1 MRHHARLL
9 LSSSLKSKELPPELQ
24 VPSADT
30 IHIIREVFTIDDARE
45 FKRQAFLRP
54 EELSCREIVVFAKRY
69 LREAQN
75 ALLKVL
81 EEPPET
87 TRITIVSP
95 SLNILLPTVRS
106 RLLLVSTE
114 SVNDELENEDELSSR
129 HFCTISLA
137 DRLSLIEKHH
147 KAKKNELLRN
157 LLNSLLIYGSDIY
170 QKSSPENYSR
180 TVQTLSVVEPYVSM
194 TGSSVKILLEFLAL
208 RLPIATKA
216 SQ

>member
-9 LSSSLKSKELPPELQ
+9 LLDSLDLKELPPELQ
-24 VPSADT
+24 IPTADT
-30 IHIIREVFTIDDARE
+30 IHIFREVFTIDDARE

-54 EELSCREIVVFAKRY
+54 EELVCREIVVFAKRY

-95 SLNILLPTVRS
+95 SLNLLLPTVRS
-106 RLLLVSTE
+106 RLLLVSKEGE
-114 SVNDELENEDELSSR
+114 SKGLENEEESASR
-129 HFCTISLA
+129 HFCAISHSE
-137 DRLSLIEKHH
+137 RLSLIEKHH
-147 KAKKNELLRN
+147 KAKKNELLRT
-157 LLNSLLIYGSDIY
+157 LLNSLLVYGSSIY
-170 QKSSPENYSR
+170 QGSANENYYR
-180 TVQTLSVVEPYVSM
+180 TIQTLSVVEPYVSM
-194 TGSSVKILLEFLAL
+194 PGSSVKILLEFLAL

-216 SQ
+216 SR